1 MTALSPRIAAFA
13 DRWPKLVALAL
24 GAVSATGFAPLHLW
38 PLTLLALAGWMV
50 LVARSPR
57 GWRTFGIGWAFG
69 VGHFAVGLNWI
80 ATAFTYQA
88 AMPAWLG
95 WIAVVLLAL
104 YLAVYPALA
113 AWGAWQ
119 FSSPRNGELAAQS
132 ADGGGVRPAAAV
144 AEGRAPPLPASPVPL
159 PGPRRIP
166 LSFILAFA
174 ALWTL
179 TEWLRSWVFT
189 GFAWNPLIASW
200 PSLSKIVVPFVD
212 VLTLVGSYGAG
223 ALMMLA
229 AGLFVPLILDGLFAT
244 IDEREA
250 KKQAKFDE
258 DMRGAPLNDSVAP
271 PLRNILVGI
280 AYGATVTGLAYFASN
295 QPKGPDGPP
304 ITVVQPNVGQADKWV
319 GAKADANF
327 AKLARLTAPKDE
339 TPRLIL
345 WPEAAVPDY
354 LEWGYP
360 AVYYDRSPAAARARL
375 TALMN
380 PDDVMLLGA
389 LKLELDRTGDVVGA
403 RNAVMTV
410 HANGTLGA
418 RYDKAHLVPYG
429 EYLPM
434 RPILSAIGLSRLAPG
449 DIDFWP
455 GPGARTLDLGA
466 FGRAGLQICY
476 EIIFSGQVVD
486 REHRPDFIFNPS
498 NDAWFGAWGP
508 PQHLAQARLRA
519 IEEGLPVVRAT
530 PTGISAVIDADG
542 RIRESLPMN
551 AAGRIDTTVPP
562 AHAPTLFA
570 RYGNILP
577 VGFALLLLAA
587 AIAFRRRGR

>member
-1 MTALSPRIAAFA
+1 VTAPSPRIAAFA
-13 DRWPKLVALAL
+13 DRWPKLIALLL
-24 GAVSATGFAPLHLW
+24 GAVSATGFAPLHFW
-38 PLTLLALAGWMV
+38 PLTLLALAGWMA
-50 LVARSPR
+50 LVARSPK
-57 GWRTFGIGWAFG
+57 GWRAFGIGWAFG
-69 VGHFAVGLNWI
+69 VGHFTIGLNWI

-113 AWGAWQ
+113 AWGAWMVAR
-119 FSSPRNGELAAQS
+119 FKGGAGTAAS
-132 ADGGGVRPAAAV
+132 V
-144 AEGRAPPLPASPVPL
+144 
-159 PGPRRIP
+159 
-166 LSFILAFA
+166 SFILAFA

-189 GFAWNPLIASW
+189 GFAWNPLVATW
-200 PSLSKIVVPFVD
+200 PNLAQGVIPFVD
-212 VLTLVGSYGAG
+212 VLTLVGSYGAS
-223 ALMMLA
+223 ALIVLA
-229 AGLFVPLILDGLFAT
+229 AGLIVPLIVDWLFVDA
-244 IDEREA
+244 EECEA
-250 KKQAKFDE
+250 ARQAKLDE
-258 DMRGAPLNDSVAP
+258 DMRGAALVATP
-271 PLRNILVGI
+271 HLRNIAIMAVYAAVLL
-280 AYGATVTGLAYFASN
+280 GLAYFSGGGAPAGKN
-295 QPKGPDGPP
+295 GAP
-304 ITVVQPNVGQADKWV
+304 ITLIQPNVGQEDKWE
-319 GAKADANF
+319 GSKADANF
-327 AKLARLTAPKDE
+327 AKLARLTAPKDD

-345 WPEAAVPDY
+345 WPEAAIPDY
-354 LEWGYP
+354 LETGYP
-360 AVYYDRSPAAARARL
+360 LVYYDRSPAEARGRL
-375 TALMN
+375 VALMN

-410 HANGTLGA
+410 HGDGTLGP
-418 RYDKAHLVPYG
+418 RYDKSHLVPYG

-455 GPGARTLDLGA
+455 GPGPHTLDLGR
-466 FGRAGLQICY
+466 FGMAGLQVCY

-486 REHRPDFIFNPS
+486 RAHRPDFIFNPS
-498 NDAWFGAWGP
+498 NDAWFGSWGP

-519 IEEGLPVVRAT
+519 IEEGLPVIRST

-542 RIRESLPMN
+542 RILDSIPMHQ
-551 AAGRIDTTVPP
+551 AGRIDTVVPP

-570 RYGNILP
+570 RHGNVLP
-577 VGFALLLLAA
+577 VGFALLLLVL